1 MLRAQIQDG
10 HTARAAAIETGMK
23 TTGAAM
29 NTAIAE
35 AAELGL
41 GEAELQAAVQDASQL
56 MQAMKAL
63 KAA

>member
-10 HTARAAAIETGMK
+10 HTAIEAT
-23 TTGAAM
+23 M

-41 GEAELQAAVQDASQL
+41 GEAELQAAVQDAAQR

>member
-10 HTARAAAIETGMK
+10 HTAYAAAIEAAME

-41 GEAELQAAVQDASQL
+41 GEAELQAAVQDAAQR
-56 MQAMKAL
+56 MQAMQAL